1 MTPLPGRLDFRFAAF
16 GILLA
21 AALLFGIRL
30 GDRDVVSEELRFAE
44 VAREMTLTG
53 DYLHPAI
60 NGKSYYDKPLGSYWL
75 IVAASHFTGGVDE
88 TAARLP
94 AAIAG
99 WLGVLLAMVL
109 AKRLFDLHT
118 ALWSGAILATC
129 FSFASYARRAT
140 ADIETV
146 TGTLAAV
153 TLFAHC
159 RERRSGAWVLG
170 LWLIMGFTSLTKGL
184 LGFALPIAV
193 LGTYGLWSTLTE
205 HSNLGALPR
214 RYLDRNRWFFNRWT
228 PMAAPLGVA
237 VFLLPY
243 LLSGW
248 QSGLE
253 EGLAL
258 VYRENV
264 KRFFQPH
271 NHTGPIYL
279 YVPVLFLLAAPWGL
293 FLPASLWPRRDA
305 ADADRLVKAYFW
317 GLFVFFTL
325 SASRRSYYLLPIL
338 PAVAL
343 LVARVVNTPVESL
356 STTARRLLNAAYTIV
371 ALGVALAGVLL
382 LSPADILPPPYD
394 RLPPLPARPW
404 FAVGWLA
411 GVALVVCAIRHP
423 RWRSPAAL
431 AVTVAGLGFGLLVA
445 LPAMDDYRTRRSF
458 AADVNRA
465 VASEPEKLALYHA
478 RDVVFQLARPVPMP
492 DFEDAD
498 AFHTAAAS
506 GQIRWVI
513 VRRRYFPQLAS
524 TPTTPILEEATH
536 PWEGADQ
543 LGDKMLLL
551 EIGPSVRP

>member
-1 MTPLPGRLDFRFAAF
+1 MTPLPGRLDFRLAAF
-16 GILLA
+16 GILLV

-30 GDRDVVSEELRFAE
+30 GFRDVVSEELRFAE

-99 WLGVLLAMVL
+99 WLGVLLTMVL
-109 AKRLFDLHT
+109 AKRLFDPRT

-129 FSFASYARRAT
+129 FSFAFYARRAT

-153 TLFAHC
+153 TLFANC
-159 RERRSGAWVLG
+159 RECKSGAWVLG
-170 LWLIMGFTSLTKGL
+170 LWPIMGFTSLTKGL

-193 LGTYGLWSTLTE
+193 LGTYGLWSTLAEFT
-205 HSNLGALPR
+205 NLGALPR
-214 RYLDRNRWFFNRWT
+214 LYLDRNRWFFNRWT
-228 PMAAPLGVA
+228 PLAAPLGVA

-243 LLSGW
+243 FLSGW

-293 FLPASLWPRRDA
+293 FLPASLWPRRDTS
-305 ADADRLVKAYFW
+305 DADRLVKAYFW

-343 LVARVVNTPVESL
+343 LVGRVVNTPVESL
-356 STTARRLLNAAYTIV
+356 SATARRLSNAAYAIV
-371 ALGVALAGVLL
+371 ALGVALAGALL

-411 GVALVVCAIRHP
+411 GVALVVCAIRHR
-423 RWRSPAAL
+423 RWWPHAAL

-445 LPAMDDYRTRRSF
+445 LPSMDDYRTRRSF

-465 VASEPEKLALYHA
+465 VASDPEKLALYHA
-478 RDVVFQLARPVPMP
+478 RDVVFQLARPAPLP
-492 DFEDAD
+492 DFEDAGT
-498 AFHTAAAS
+498 FHTAAAS

-513 VRRRYFPQLAS
+513 VRRRYWPQLAS

-543 LGDKMLLL
+543 LGDKMILLRIEL
-551 EIGPSVRP
+551 